1 MKQPHRPEEA
11 MAVALQRLQNAEV
24 VSWRWPVIANSDP
37 QRLYDPDTFDISRDD
52 ANHMSFGVGIYFCI
66 GSPRARLE
74 LQSTIAELVRTQP
87 ELVLNGQAVRTPM
100 YQFRGFKSLEIGL
113 HGER

>member
-37 QRLYDPDTFDISRDD
+37 QRLL
-52 ANHMSFGVGIYFCI
+52 
-66 GSPRARLE
+66 RA
-74 LQSTIAELVRTQP
+74 V
-87 ELVLNGQAVRTPM
+87 AVRIDPI
-100 YQFRGFKSLEIGL
+100 SLERAWRQG
-113 HGER
+113 